1 MKKKIYVLSLSVLL
15 ACSACEDWLT
25 IQPET
30 TVAAETLFKTDVG
43 ITQGLNGAYY
53 TAMSIYAPSN
63 YLGGSSFIEYM
74 ANTYYCDPEMKGD
87 DYYFSIHT
95 YEQSDSQNNVN
106 EWCFTGLYKVIANLN
121 SMLSEMA
128 KNVEKL
134 TPNIYKICRGEAYA
148 LRACCHLDILRLY
161 GPVPSAADASKTYVP
176 YVRVNDVEDYTY
188 HTFNQFMDYV
198 QADLDSAEMF
208 LQTVEPVLTQTFEAT
223 NSTSN
228 TWPYRK
234 SRCNYY
240 AVLALQARAALWR
253 GDKEKALHYAKLVK
267 EAKNE
272 DGTPKVRLT
281 TPNDNMSDYTVT
293 DKTHYSEHLFGI
305 KSETYDVNSYS
316 NPFSKKVCYNK
327 EDFIIDLYGEDYK
340 NDLRYKNWWNISG
353 KWEWIGDWETGHSV
367 WVTDGKYYITKYN
380 DFTTNNTS
388 APHNFPIIRLPEMY
402 FIIME
407 CGTLTEA
414 NVIYE
419 EYCNARGITYKPLT
433 EDDRQERVILESIRE
448 YVAEGQNFFTYK
460 RNNVKNMYG
469 AIATSSEDQ
478 YIMPLPEAEYADV
491 K

>member
-1 MKKKIYVLSLSVLL
+1 MKKKIYVLGLSVLL

-30 TVAAETLFKTDVG
+30 TLAAETLFKTDVG

-53 TAMSIYAPSN
+53 KAMSIYAPSS
-63 YLGGSSFIEYM
+63 YLGGASFVEYM
-74 ANTYYCDPEMKGD
+74 ANTYYCDPLMKGD

-106 EWCFTGLYKVIANLN
+106 EWCFTGLYNVIANLN
-121 SMLSEMA
+121 SMLGEMA

-134 TPNIYKICRGEAYA
+134 TPNTYKICRGEAYA
-148 LRACCHLDILRLY
+148 LRACCHLDVLRLY
-161 GPVPSAADASKTYVP
+161 GPVPSAAEASKTYVP

-188 HTFNQFMDYV
+188 HTFAQFMDYV

-208 LQTVEPVLTQTFEAT
+208 LRTVEPVLTQTFEAT

-253 GDKEKALHYAKLVK
+253 GDKEKALRYAKLVK

-281 TPNDNMSDYTVT
+281 TPDDDVSDYTVT

-305 KSETYDVNSYS
+305 KNESYNINSTGNSFS
-316 NPFSKKVCYNK
+316 NKVCYNK
-327 EDFIIDLYGEDYK
+327 
-340 NDLRYKNWWNISG
+340 NR
-353 KWEWIGDWETGHSV
+353 
-367 WVTDGKYYITKYN
+367 ITF
-380 DFTTNNTS
+380 D
-388 APHNFPIIRLPEMY
+388 
-402 FIIME
+402 
-407 CGTLTEA
+407 
-414 NVIYE
+414 
-419 EYCNARGITYKPLT
+419 
-433 EDDRQERVILESIRE
+433 
-448 YVAEGQNFFTYK
+448 
-460 RNNVKNMYG
+460 
-469 AIATSSEDQ
+469 
-478 YIMPLPEAEYADV
+478 
-491 K
+491 

>member
-53 TAMSIYAPSN
+53 TAMSIYAPSS

-74 ANTYYCDPEMKGD
+74 ANTYYCDPGMKGD

-253 GDKEKALHYAKLVK
+253 GDKEKALYYAKLVK

-327 EDFIIDLYGEDYK
+327 
-340 NDLRYKNWWNISG
+340 
-353 KWEWIGDWETGHSV
+353 
-367 WVTDGKYYITKYN
+367 
-380 DFTTNNTS
+380 
-388 APHNFPIIRLPEMY
+388 
-402 FIIME
+402 
-407 CGTLTEA
+407 
-414 NVIYE
+414 
-419 EYCNARGITYKPLT
+419 
-433 EDDRQERVILESIRE
+433 
-448 YVAEGQNFFTYK
+448 
-460 RNNVKNMYG
+460 
-469 AIATSSEDQ
+469 
-478 YIMPLPEAEYADV
+478 
-491 K
+491 